1 MLDNTKENESFATIQ
16 LAPDTVDQGYTE
28 CPNLVRELADV
39 EVDKVA
45 DMVVDQ
51 VADMVTNMK
60 LDMVV
65 DDVHTNGYFYRTQ
78 VSLGS
83 GLWVPVSVPPYE
95 SFVKLY

>member
-1 MLDNTKENESFATIQ
+1 M
-16 LAPDTVDQGYTE
+16 
-28 CPNLVRELADV
+28 

-45 DMVVDQ
+45 GMVVDH

-60 LDMVV
+60 VDMVV

-83 GLWVPVSVPPYE
+83 GLWVPVSLCLSLHTGLCE
-95 SFVKLY
+95 TLLM